1 MRTAAENE
9 CRKTF
14 VSRSKGTELA
24 LIRGFLFSLILVAGT
39 VAFGTGAQAQPALV
53 PVKVGLVPTDDIT
66 PLVYAIQTGMFRKA
80 GLDVEIAPG
89 GSGAA
94 MAAAV
99 VSGSYTFGKA
109 SMLSIINA
117 HLRKLPLVMIG
128 SEAVYDSKDPFAQLV
143 VAADSA
149 AKSCKDLAGTVVGTP
164 SLNDLDALATMACV
178 DQAGGDP
185 TSLKLIELPQSATQG
200 ALQEHRVAAT
210 VMHEPVLA
218 EALAGGADHTL
229 APAYT
234 SISPHFV
241 FASYFTS
248 ESYAQQHP
256 DIVRKFMDTIY
267 RAAAYTN
274 THHQAT
280 AQMMADAT
288 KAPLDI
294 VEHMARVDG
303 AVSLEPREI
312 QPMIDVAAKYHLTAS
327 AFPASEML
335 KYAPK

>member
-1 MRTAAENE
+1 MMFRRALLLATALGALTLPFGAAVEAQ
-9 CRKTF
+9 T
-14 VSRSKGTELA
+14 A
-24 LIRGFLFSLILVAGT
+24 LI
-39 VAFGTGAQAQPALV
+39 

-66 PLVYAIQTGMFRKA
+66 PLVYAIQTGMFRKV
-80 GLDVEIAPG
+80 GLDVELASG

-109 SMLSIINA
+109 SMLAIMNA

-128 SEAVYDSKDPFAQLV
+128 SEAVYDFKEPFAQLV
-143 VAADSA
+143 VAGDSD
-149 AKSCKDLAGTVVGTP
+149 AKSCKDLSGKVVGTP

-185 TSLKLIELPQSATQG
+185 TSLKLVELPQSATQG

-218 EALAGGADHTL
+218 EALAAGGERVL
-229 APAYT
+229 SPAY
-234 SISPHFV
+234 SAISPHFV
-241 FASYFTS
+241 FASYFTA

-267 RAAAYTN
+267 RAAKYTN
-274 THHQAT
+274 AHHQAT

-288 KAPLDI
+288 KAPLEI

-303 AVSLEPREI
+303 AVSLDPREI
-312 QPMIDVAAKYHLTAS
+312 QPMIDVAAKYHLIS
-327 AFPASEML
+327 NGFPASEML
-335 KYAPK
+335 QYAPK

>member
-1 MRTAAENE
+1 MSLIRALVRIAALGLLIVTFGTAGDAQ
-9 CRKTF
+9 T
-14 VSRSKGTELA
+14 A
-24 LIRGFLFSLILVAGT
+24 LI
-39 VAFGTGAQAQPALV
+39 

-66 PLVYAIQTGMFRKA
+66 PLVYAIQTGMFRKE
-80 GLDVEIAPG
+80 GLDVQLESG

-109 SMLSIINA
+109 SMLAIINA

-128 SEAVYDSKDPFAQLV
+128 SEAVYDFKAPYAELV
-143 VAADSA
+143 VAADSD
-149 AKSCKDLAGTVVGTP
+149 AKSCKDLNGQVVGTP
-164 SLNDLDALATMACV
+164 SLNDLDGLATMACV
-178 DQAGGDP
+178 GQAGGDP

-218 EALAGGADHTL
+218 EALAAGSVRVL
-229 APAYT
+229 APAY
-234 SISPHFV
+234 SAISPHFV

-248 ESYAQQHP
+248 QTYAQQNP
-256 DIVRKFMDTIY
+256 DVVRKFMTTIY

-274 THHQAT
+274 AHHQAT

-303 AVSLEPREI
+303 AVSLDPREI
-312 QPMIDVAAKYHLTAS
+312 QPMIDVAAKYHLIS
-327 AFPASEML
+327 HGFPASEML
-335 KYAPK
+335 QYAPK

>member
-1 MRTAAENE
+1 M
-9 CRKTF
+9 TF
-14 VSRSKGTELA
+14 VFAFLRAVA
-24 LIRGFLFSLILVAGT
+24 LC
-39 VAFGTGAQAQPALV
+39 ALV
-53 PVKVGLVPTDDIT
+53 LSFGICAEAQTTLIPVKVGLVPTDDVT
-66 PLVYAIQTGMFRKA
+66 PLVYAIQTGMFRKV
-80 GLDVEIAPG
+80 GLDVQIEPG

-128 SEAVYDSKDPFAQLV
+128 SEAVYDSKDPYAQLV
-143 VAADSA
+143 VASDSD
-149 AKSCKDLAGTVVGTP
+149 AKSCKDLNGKVIGTP

-185 TSLKLIELPQSATQG
+185 TSLKLIELPQSATLG
-200 ALQEHRVAAT
+200 ALHEHRVAAT

-218 EALAGGADHTL
+218 EALAAGGQRVL

-234 SISPHFV
+234 AISPHFV

-248 ESYAQQHP
+248 ESYAQAHP
-256 DIVRKFMDTIY
+256 DIVRNFMSTIY

-274 THHQAT
+274 AHHQAT
-280 AQMMADAT
+280 VQMMAETT
-288 KAPLDI
+288 KAPADI
-294 VEHMARVDG
+294 IAHMARVEG
-303 AVSLEPREI
+303 AVTLDPREI
-312 QPMIDVAAKYHLTAS
+312 QPMIDVAAKYHMIS
-327 AFPASEML
+327 NAFPASEML
-335 KYAPK
+335 QYAPK

>member
-1 MRTAAENE
+1 M
-9 CRKTF
+9 TF
-14 VSRSKGTELA
+14 VFAFLRAAA
-24 LIRGFLFSLILVAGT
+24 LC
-39 VAFGTGAQAQPALV
+39 ALV
-53 PVKVGLVPTDDIT
+53 LSFGICAEAQTTLIPVKVGLVPTDDVT
-66 PLVYAIQTGMFRKA
+66 PLVYAIQTGMFRKV
-80 GLDVEIAPG
+80 GLDVQIEPG

-128 SEAVYDSKDPFAQLV
+128 SEAVYDSKDPYAQLV
-143 VAADSA
+143 VASDSD
-149 AKSCKDLAGTVVGTP
+149 AKSCKDLNGKVIGTP

-185 TSLKLIELPQSATQG
+185 TSLKLIELPQSATLG
-200 ALQEHRVAAT
+200 ALHEHRVAAT

-218 EALAGGADHTL
+218 EALAAGGQRVL

-234 SISPHFV
+234 AISPHFV

-248 ESYAQQHP
+248 ESYAQAHP
-256 DIVRKFMDTIY
+256 DIVRNFMSTIY

-274 THHQAT
+274 AHHQAT
-280 AQMMADAT
+280 VQMMAETT
-288 KAPLDI
+288 KAPADI
-294 VEHMARVDG
+294 IAHMARVEG
-303 AVSLEPREI
+303 AVTLDPREI
-312 QPMIDVAAKYHLTAS
+312 QPMIDVAAKYHMIS
-327 AFPASEML
+327 NAFPASEML
-335 KYAPK
+335 QYAPK

>member
-1 MRTAAENE
+1 M
-9 CRKTF
+9 
-14 VSRSKGTELA
+14 
-24 LIRGFLFSLILVAGT
+24 SLI
-39 VAFGTGAQAQPALV
+39 PALV
-53 PVKVGLVPTDDIT
+53 RIAALSVLVLTFGTAGDAQTALIPVKVGLVPTDDIT
-66 PLVYAIQTGMFRKA
+66 PLVYAIQTGMFRKE
-80 GLDVEIAPG
+80 GLDVQLAPG

-117 HLRKLPLVMIG
+117 HLHKLPLVMIG
-128 SEAVYDSKDPFAQLV
+128 SEAVYDFKEPYAQLV
-143 VAADSA
+143 VATDSDV
-149 AKSCKDLAGTVVGTP
+149 KSCKDLTGKVVGTP

-218 EALAGGADHTL
+218 EALAAGAERVL
-229 APAYT
+229 APAY
-234 SISPHFV
+234 SAISPHFV

-248 ESYAQQHP
+248 ETYAQQHP
-256 DIVRKFMDTIY
+256 DVVRKFIKTIY

-274 THHQAT
+274 AHHQAT

-288 KAPLDI
+288 KAPIDI

-303 AVSLEPREI
+303 AVSLDPREI
-312 QPMIDVAAKYHLTAS
+312 QPMIDVAAKYHLTS
-327 AFPASEML
+327 SGFPASEML
-335 KYAPK
+335 QYAPK